1 MGYVDLEVVGVQIG
15 VGHLKIRREVLLVLV
30 LVRLWKDGGEEG
42 EGMKSVRLEYESIY

>member
-30 LVRLWKDGGEEG
+30 LVRLWKDGGGRRRDEISET
-42 EGMKSVRLEYESIY
+42 